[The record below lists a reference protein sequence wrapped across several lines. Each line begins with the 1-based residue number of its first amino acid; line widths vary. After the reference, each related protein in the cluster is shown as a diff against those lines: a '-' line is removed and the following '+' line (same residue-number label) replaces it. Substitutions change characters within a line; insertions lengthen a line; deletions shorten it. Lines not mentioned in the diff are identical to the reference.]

1 MSREAV
7 GDRALFEA
15 SGCAGCLE
23 TGYRGRT
30 GLYEWLRMTEGVR
43 ELVIARS
50 PTLAIR
56 RKAIEQGMQTL
67 REGGIAAVL
76 NGTSTVDEV
85 ARYT

>member
-1 MSREAV
+1 
-7 GDRALFEA
+7 
-15 SGCAGCLE
+15 
-23 TGYRGRT
+23 
-30 GLYEWLRMTEGVR
+30 MTEGIR